1 MQRPQIWFWV
11 PWMLAVCG
19 CTSPLFRAQ
28 SPETEEVAEAPPE
41 ESGARLVED
50 YAIPWNVSYLK
61 VECVGL
67 ITQLDKTGSDPP
79 QSTLRDQLVK
89 EMQTHDA
96 KEIPKI
102 LASGDTSLV
111 MVKGYIPPG
120 AEKGD
125 VFDVEVRVPP
135 RSTTTSLRGGWLM
148 QARLQEMQVLDNNLH
163 TGRQLATAEGPVVVD
178 ALFQASDDKVMLTR
192 GRVISGGVVARPR
205 QLGLVIRQEH
215 SSVRSSALIGAVIND
230 RFNTYNRGTKSGVA
244 NPSRDDLIELDVQP
258 RYKHN
263 IARYLRIVGKIAVGE
278 SADARIVR
286 MQTLE
291 RMLMEPTSAEDAAMQ
306 LEAIGSES
314 IPVLCRA
321 LKSNDKEV
329 RFYAAESLAYLDDSS
344 PADALY
350 EAARDVRA
358 FRWRAMAALSV
369 MDQYIAQERLTALMN
384 EPSAETRYG
393 AFRALRT
400 MNHTDPVVRG
410 EMLGKQ
416 LWLHVVNSTGEPMV
430 AFSHSRRPE
439 VVVFGRN
446 LRIQPPPFL
455 YAGDKILIKSV
466 NDSQVKMTKY
476 EAGKDSEQVVCSTEV
491 TDIVRNIIQ
500 LGGGYA
506 DVLQALQSAKQ
517 KNYLTCR
524 LEMDA
529 MPRSN
534 RVYHRDETLAENGDC
549 DSKIEVNHPVPDL
562 FVDLLSNSN
571 DRSGESRTDIDP
583 PDDSETTEKGFFTR
597 MTSWWKE

>member
-1 MQRPQIWFWV
+1 MQRPQVWYWI
-11 PWMLAVCG
+11 PWILVACG

-50 YAIPWNVSYLK
+50 YAIPWNVSYVK
-61 VECVGL
+61 VENVGL
-67 ITQLDKTGSDPP
+67 ITQLDKTGSDPS
-79 QSTLRDQLVK
+79 QSTLRDRLVK

-96 KEIPKI
+96 RDIPKI

-111 MVKGYIPPG
+111 MVKGYIAPG

-125 VFDVEVRVPP
+125 VFDVEVRIPP

-148 QARLQEMQVLDNNLH
+148 QARLQEMQVLDSSLH

-178 ALFQASDDKVMLTR
+178 SLFQSTDDKVMLTR

-215 SSVRSSALIGAVIND
+215 SSVRTSALIGSVIND
-230 RFNTYNRGTKSGVA
+230 RFNTYNRGNKSGVA
-244 NPSRDDLIELDVQP
+244 NPSRDDLIELGVQP

-278 SADARIVR
+278 STDARIVR

-291 RMLMEPTSAEDAAMQ
+291 RMLMEPTSAENAAMQ
-306 LEAIGSES
+306 LEAIGADSVP
-314 IPVLCRA
+314 ILCRG

-329 RFYAAESLAYLDDSS
+329 RFYSAESLAYLDDSS

-369 MDQYIAQERLTALMN
+369 MDQYIAQERLLALMN
-384 EPSAETRYG
+384 EPSVETRYG

-400 MNHTDPVVRG
+400 MNHSDPVVRG

-430 AFSHSRRPE
+430 TFSRSNRPE
-439 VVVFGRN
+439 IVIFGRN
-446 LRIQPPPFL
+446 LKIQPPPFL

-466 NDSQVKMTKY
+466 NDSQVKLTKY
-476 EAGKDSEQVVCSTEV
+476 EAGKDSEQAVCSTEV
-491 TDIVRNIIQ
+491 ADIVRNIIQ

-529 MPRSN
+529 MPGSIRE
-534 RVYHRDETLAENGDC
+534 YHREDSLAEKGDC
-549 DSKIEVNHPVPDL
+549 DAKIEVAHPVPDL
-562 FVDLLSNSN
+562 FMDLLSNSN
-571 DRSGESRTDIDP
+571 DHSGESHTDVDP
-583 PDDSETTEKGFFTR
+583 PDDSETGNKGLFSR
-597 MTSWWKE
+597 MTSWWKD